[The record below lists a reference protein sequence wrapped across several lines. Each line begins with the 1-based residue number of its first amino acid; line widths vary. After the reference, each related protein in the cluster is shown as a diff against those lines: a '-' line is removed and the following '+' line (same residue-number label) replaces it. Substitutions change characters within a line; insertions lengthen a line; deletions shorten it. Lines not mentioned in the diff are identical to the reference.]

1 MASRSPVVRRHV
13 LRPAPALGR
22 GGLLASA
29 YPRLGSGIYLALGVV
44 ALHGLG
50 LTPVALVVAGLVV
63 ATVAVASA
71 EGASVF
77 PEAGESAA
85 LARHALNELASFV
98 TGWAMCLALA
108 AMAALSAVFAAGYL
122 SVFWSPL
129 ASGGWSVAG
138 ALVVIGLVAAACAAG
153 AEPSASLAAFLG
165 VLDLVVQLLLVLL
178 GLAFVFRPGAL
189 QQSVHFGTAPSLE
202 GLILAC
208 ALALAAYAGIDAIGE
223 MAADAR
229 DPERDLAWT
238 SSVLVASV
246 VSVAAAVSLVALM
259 ATPVVRSPG
268 GGYTTLLA
276 APSPQGYAAY
286 PVLGIVSAVPLHVLR
301 AGVEY
306 LVALLVAIMLG
317 FVAHAALRSCSRL
330 ARWLAQHHQLPAVV
344 AEPHPKTQAPVAAVA
359 ACGATAA
366 VLVVAQALAGGVGM
380 LAGAYVFGALIAF
393 TSVHVS
399 VVVLRWRDPGRYRPV
414 ETPVNL
420 VVDGR
425 RIPLP
430 ALVGGTCTA
439 FLWLALVLL
448 QSDARYVGAA
458 WIVLGLAAYAAHRS
472 RLGLSLTE
480 RTPAEVAARRGPGVE
495 VEFQTLLIPV
505 NTAAAT
511 TPTDLVDV
519 AAQLATERRA
529 SLVVLAFTEIPLG
542 EEMDMEIDDLEGVV
556 ERLAAAGRAIGKQ
569 YGIHV
574 HTSHLRTRD
583 PAESILAEA
592 TRRDSQVIVLRAGGL
607 QRVDLRRVTYDH
619 VVRRIVAEARQRVMI
634 VRPEVGT

>member
-1 MASRSPVVRRHV
+1 M
-13 LRPAPALGR
+13 
-22 GGLLASA
+22 
-29 YPRLGSGIYLALGVV
+29 GSGIYLALGVV

-77 PEAGESAA
+77 PEAGGSAA
-85 LARHALNELASFV
+85 LARYALNELASFV
-98 TGWAMCLALA
+98 TGWAMCLALV
-108 AMAALSAVFAAGYL
+108 AMAALSAVFAIRYL
-122 SVFWSPL
+122 SVFWDPL
-129 ASGGWSVAG
+129 AAGGWSVAG
-138 ALVVIGLVAAACAAG
+138 ALVLIALVAAACAAS
-153 AEPSASLAAFLG
+153 AELSASLAVFLG

-178 GLAFVFRPGAL
+178 GMAFVFRPEAIQHG
-189 QQSVHFGTAPSLE
+189 VHLGTAPPLA

-208 ALALAAYAGIDAIGE
+208 ALALAAYAGIEAIGE
-223 MAADAR
+223 MASDAR
-229 DPERDLAWT
+229 DPERDLAWA
-238 SSVLVASV
+238 SAGLVASV

-268 GGYTTLLA
+268 GSYSTLLA
-276 APSPQGYAAY
+276 EPSPHGYAAY
-286 PVLGIVSAVPLHVLR
+286 PVLGIVSAIPLHVLR
-301 AGVEY
+301 TGMEY
-306 LVALLVAIMLG
+306 LVGLLVAIMLA
-317 FVAHAALRSCSRL
+317 FVAHAALRSASRL
-330 ARWLAQHHQLPAVV
+330 ARWLGQHHQLPAPV
-344 AEPHPKTQAPVAAVA
+344 AESHPKRQTPVAAIA
-359 ACGATAA
+359 ACGAAA
-366 VLVVAQALAGGVGM
+366 ASLAIVQALAGGAGM

-393 TSVHVS
+393 TSIHVS
-399 VVVLRWRDPGRYRPV
+399 VVVLRWREPGRYRPV
-414 ETPVNL
+414 EAPVNV

-425 RIPLP
+425 RIPVT
-430 ALVGGTCTA
+430 AVVGGACTA
-439 FLWLALVLL
+439 ILWLALVVL
-448 QSDARYVGAA
+448 QSDARYLGAA
-458 WIVLGLAAYAAHRS
+458 WMVLGLVAYATYRS

-480 RTPAEVAARRGPGVE
+480 RTPAEAAARRGPGVE

-511 TPTDLVDV
+511 PPTDLVDV
-519 AAQLATERRA
+519 AAQLAAERRA

-542 EEMDMEIDDLEGVV
+542 EEMDMEIDDLDGVV

-569 YGIHV
+569 YGIDV